1 MFEMFRPILSLA
13 FIALLTPQLMN
24 AQSIVFND
32 LFDQYD
38 TVGTIVVE
46 SREQQK
52 TWVHNETRSNT
63 PKRPASTFKIPNSLF
78 ALEAGAVEDV
88 EEIVPWNGNDY
99 NIKAWNRPHSM
110 RSAYKVSSLPT
121 YQELATRIGLEQMAE
136 FVAKAEYGNGN
147 IGGKVDKFWIWG
159 PLEITADQQFDFLNR
174 LEIRTLPFSK
184 QAQDATIGIM
194 EVRRGDG
201 WVLRAKTG
209 WALNP
214 KPAVGWYV
222 GWLEEDN
229 DVLFFAMNMDMLN
242 PKIHREARIDIATK
256 ALERVIGEPLK

>member
-1 MFEMFRPILSLA
+1 MFRSVLY
-13 FIALLTPQLMN
+13 FTFLTLISPQL
-24 AQSIVFND
+24 AAAEPLVFD
-32 LFDQYD
+32 DIFDRYN

-46 SREQQK
+46 SRKQQR
-52 TWVHNETRSNT
+52 TWLHNEARANT
-63 PKRPASTFKIPNSLF
+63 PKRPASTFKIPNSVF

-99 NIKAWNRPHSM
+99 NIKVWNKPHSL

-136 FVAKAEYGNGN
+136 FIARMEYGNGK
-147 IGGKVDKFWIWG
+147 IGGHVDKFWVWG
-159 PLEITADQQFDFLNR
+159 PLEITANEQIDFLKR
-174 LEIRTLPFSK
+174 LESRTLPFSK
-184 QAQDATIGIM
+184 KAQDATIGIM
-194 EVRRGDG
+194 EARRGKD

-222 GWLEEDN
+222 GWLEKDD
-229 DVLFFAMNMDMLN
+229 DVLFFAMNMDMLD
-242 PKIHREARIDIATK
+242 PKIHRQARIDIATE
-256 ALERVIGEPLK
+256 ALERVIGEPLQ